1 VETTI
6 LAMQARALLA
16 VGIGWLAV
24 GLWNGYDP
32 LTVTWR
38 AAVAATVAM
47 WLTGKLLRI
56 VAIAIG
62 DKVSNEMA
70 ERETSAPSPT
80 PAPAPAVAPSPAKRR
95 T

>member
-1 VETTI
+1 
-6 LAMQARALLA
+6 MQARVLLA
-16 VGIGWLAV
+16 VGIAWLAV

-32 LTVTWR
+32 LTVAWR
-38 AAVAATVAM
+38 AAAAVTIAM

-56 VAIAIG
+56 VATAIS

-70 ERETSAPSPT
+70 EREAGPPPPPT
-80 PAPAPAVAPSPAKRR
+80 PAPAPAAAPAAAPKRR